1 MVPLDPATFYTTS
14 NIEEF
19 CGEKDPSE
27 YYPSP
32 SGAYLG
38 GQRESYLL
46 NGRAGRRAFLGA
58 QTDTDS
64 EDEFG
69 SDPEIEDDNREDVD
83 DEVGGVSLSAA
94 ANQSTPDTI
103 QVFNGEVEEVDAID
117 AIIDDRS
124 EVLEEGISSR
134 IADEIVDRILRTER
148 RQVSLG
154 GADLQAVLSADR
166 FHRPGSLPIPQDD
179 GSSTVTMT
187 EAASETFEL
196 QEGLFGHTESQQL
209 PSPRSEA
216 DVSMSESNWRPTR
229 PSTTIIPPLPV
240 LHLSGSN
247 LRLTNAPF
255 ASLPHF
261 FVSDPCSQYYPDAV
275 SWMYHMERMNMM
287 AYLPEIGLV
296 VAASQTGKVALL
308 TLTRRAETGCL
319 GCRID
324 CVLPTEEQE
333 KNKER
338 PPAPLLG
345 LAVSPIQGSSSIP
358 NDIDHQ
364 TASEEEGEPEEEE
377 WAIGR
382 TIDGIS
388 QSFEQNLL
396 DLDAVNNPQPDSTD
410 SSTDEDYTRRY
421 QRPAS
426 TPLQYPPPP
435 PPPGPS
441 PTTPKTTS
449 SSSRRK
455 TLSPRSHRRQVTST
469 PSPRQQPTPPSRSTQ
484 SSSSR
489 PGSKKLRTN
498 SDLAMSIPAPPRS
511 HPKQHKDR
519 VFPLVTTPWAKP
531 SSSNDHTAER
541 RTYRLMLTFYDH
553 TVLTYEIQRCQG
565 RIGLW
570 GSGKSN
576 LGNRDDGMVL

>member
-1 MVPLDPATFYTTS
+1 M
-14 NIEEF
+14 
-19 CGEKDPSE
+19 
-27 YYPSP
+27 
-32 SGAYLG
+32 
-38 GQRESYLL
+38 
-46 NGRAGRRAFLGA
+46 NGRAGRRGFLGA
-58 QTDTDS
+58 QSDTDS
-64 EDEFG
+64 EEDFG
-69 SDPEIEDDNREDVD
+69 SDPEIEDDHELED
-83 DEVGGVSLSAA
+83 DEVGGVSLSAVA
-94 ANQSTPDTI
+94 GQSTLDTV
-103 QVFNGEVEEVDAID
+103 QVFNGDVGEAD

-124 EVLEEGISSR
+124 EVLEEGVSSR
-134 IADEIVDRILRTER
+134 IVDEIVDRIVRIEGR
-148 RQVSLG
+148 PVSLG

-166 FHRPGSLPIPQDD
+166 FRRPGSLPVLQDD
-179 GSSTVTMT
+179 GSSTMTMT
-187 EAASETFEL
+187 EPASETFEV
-196 QEGLFGHTESQQL
+196 QEGLFGYAESQQL
-209 PSPRSEA
+209 PSPRSEP
-216 DVSMSESNWRPTR
+216 DMSMSGLNMSGSTWRSTR
-229 PSTTIIPPLPV
+229 PPATTTIPPLPV

-261 FVSDPCSQYYPDAV
+261 FLTDPCSQHYPDAV
-275 SWMYHMERMNMM
+275 SWMYHMERMNMT

-296 VAASQTGKVALL
+296 VAASQTGKIALL

-358 NDIDHQ
+358 NDLGPQIVSEEDE
-364 TASEEEGEPEEEE
+364 SEEEAEDD
-377 WAIGR
+377 WATDR
-382 TIDGIS
+382 TVDGIH
-388 QSFEQNLL
+388 QSFDHSLL
-396 DLDAVNNPQPDSTD
+396 DLDAVNNPRSDSTD

-426 TPLQYPPPP
+426 TPLQYPPPRAP
-435 PPPGPS
+435 PS
-441 PTTPKTTS
+441 AAPTTPNTTS

-498 SDLAMSIPAPPRS
+498 SDIAMSIHAPPRS
-511 HPKQHKDR
+511 HPNQRRHR
-519 VFPLVTTPWAKP
+519 SFPLVTTPWAKT
-531 SSSNDHTAER
+531 SNVTGNDNDAER
-541 RTYRLMLTFYDH
+541 RRYRLMLTFYDH
-553 TVLTYEIQRCQG
+553 TVLSYEIQRCQG

-576 LGNRDDGMVL
+576 LGNRDDGSVL